1 MIFEVCNYGAIAGNY
16 LTCNYTGGQF
26 QHWNRWWEQRFEND
40 SDEGG
45 LADAVTMMVELSE
58 EDSVPSDLP
67 EEILKSLQE
76 LTMRRRGNAPRN

>member
-1 MIFEVCNYGAIAGNY
+1 
-16 LTCNYTGGQF
+16 
-26 QHWNRWWEQRFEND
+26 
-40 SDEGG
+40 
-45 LADAVTMMVELSE
+45 MMVELSE